1 VISNFFIDRPLF
13 ATVVSAFIVIAGL
26 AAFRELPVAMY
37 PNIAPPQIAVTTVYP
52 GASAEV
58 IAETVAAPLE
68 QSLNGVEDM
77 LYMLSG
83 SSSTAGSLT
92 IAMTFAVG
100 TDPDIALI
108 NVQNR
113 VQSAIQL
120 LPEEVRRQG
129 VSIQK
134 ALPSFLMI
142 LSFDSPDGRYDD
154 LFVSNYATLNIIDE
168 LRRIPGMGNV
178 QVFGGRDYSIR
189 IWLKPDRL
197 AELGLTPGD
206 VAEAVREQ
214 NAQSAAGR
222 LGDEPIDEVVDLTL
236 SVTTQTRLTDPEQF
250 ERIVLRTGD
259 NGEVVRLQDVARV
272 ELGARDY
279 GFALTRL
286 GRPVIGAAL
295 QLAPDANAL
304 ESAAA
309 VYAKMAELE
318 PSFPEGLEWS
328 IPYDTSN
335 YVRTS
340 MREVALTFFEALVLV
355 FFVVWLFLYNLR
367 ATAIPSVAVP
377 VSLVGT
383 FAGMYL
389 LGFSINSLTLF
400 GMVLAIGIVV
410 DDAIVVLEDVERHM
424 RAEHVDPREATR
436 RAMAEVSRAVIAIV
450 LVLNAVFLPVA
461 FLGGLVGEMYRQFA
475 ITIAVSVTISGFVAL
490 TLTPAMCARLLKSG
504 GEEPKGILARFDK
517 MFLRVTDTYTSGVRW
532 TMRNGVV
539 AVGVIAALA
548 VSIWWFER
556 TIPSALAPSEDQ
568 GYVLAIA
575 ALPPAASMQRTKAAL
590 DQLDQAAFAH
600 PAFFDNITVTGFDVQ
615 TGGQRSNSGVSFILL
630 KDWSERHA
638 PELKADAVAGALMG
652 AGAGIRDAF
661 IFSLSPPAV
670 EGMSNVGG
678 LEGFVQSRSND
689 YAALELVVQALVA
702 KAAERPE
709 FRNESGASNVA
720 TTYSAQVPRVNVK
733 IDIEK
738 AKLLR
743 VSLDDINVTLQSTF
757 GASYVNDFN
766 RDGRVYRVQMQS
778 DAKYRAHPEDL
789 RDVAVRSADGAMVPL
804 TAIAT
809 VNEVT
814 GPDFIERFNLFP
826 SARLAGEAAPGY
838 SSGQALAAMEE
849 VAAEVLPEG
858 YTLAWSGQ
866 SYQEKTSG
874 QNTLAIFALAV
885 LMVFLILAAQFER
898 ITLPFAVILAVP
910 FAVFGAFLAVWLRGI
925 YNDLYLQIGLVTLV
939 GLAAKNAI
947 LIVEFAAQMHKEG
960 MGLEEAAIEA
970 ARLRFRPIVMTSLAF
985 ILGVLPLALSTG
997 AGAASRHSIGTGVI
1011 GGMLAATFIAILFI
1025 PQFFVWVAEAGAAA
1039 RRRLGLAERAPDR
1052 GHGTPPEV
1060 YSTRV
1065 PDQR

>member
-1 VISNFFIDRPLF
+1 MSNFFIDRPLF

-37 PNIAPPQIAVTTVYP
+37 PNIAPPQISVSTFYP
-52 GASAEV
+52 GASADV

-68 QSLNGVEDM
+68 QALNGVENM
-77 LYMLSG
+77 LYMRSG
-83 SSSTAGSLT
+83 SSSQGSLE
-92 IAMTFAVG
+92 IAITFAVG
-100 TDPDIALI
+100 TDPDVSVI

-113 VQSAIQL
+113 VQSALQL

-129 VSIQK
+129 VTVQK

-142 LSFDSPDGRYDD
+142 LTFDSPDGRYDD
-154 LFVSNYATLNIIDE
+154 LFVSNYATLNVIDE
-168 LRRIPGMGNV
+168 LRRIPGVGNV
-178 QVFGGRDYSIR
+178 QVFGARDYSIR
-189 IWLKPDRL
+189 IWLRPDKL
-197 AELGLTPGD
+197 TELGMTPSD
-206 VAEAVREQ
+206 VAAAVREQ

-222 LGDEPIDEVVDLTL
+222 LGDEPIDERVDLTL
-236 SVTTQTRLTDPEQF
+236 SVTTQARLQDPEEF
-250 ERIVLRTGD
+250 ERIVLRAGTDGQ
-259 NGEVVRLQDVARV
+259 VVRLRDVARV

-279 GFALTRL
+279 GFGLSRQ

-304 ESAAA
+304 QAAA
-309 VYAKMAELE
+309 LVYAKMEELE
-318 PSFPEGLEWS
+318 SGFPAGLDWA

-340 MREVALTFFEALVLV
+340 MREVAFTFGEALVLV

-410 DDAIVVLEDVERHM
+410 DDAIVVLENVERHM
-424 RAEHVDPREATR
+424 RSEHVDPREATR

-490 TLTPAMCARLLKSG
+490 TLTPAMCAKLLKTG
-504 GEEPKGILARFDK
+504 GEEPKGLLARFDAA
-517 MFLRVTDTYTSGVRW
+517 FLRLTDVYTSGVRW
-532 TMRNGVV
+532 TMRHGIV
-539 AVGVIAALA
+539 AVGAILA
-548 VSIWWFER
+548 MVASIYWLER
-556 TIPSALAPSEDQ
+556 QVPSALAPDEDQ

-590 DQLDQAAFAH
+590 DALDEASFAH

-615 TGGQRSNSGVSFILL
+615 TNGQRSNAGVSFVLL
-630 KDWSERHA
+630 KDWEERKSPDLA
-638 PELKADAVAGALMG
+638 ANAVAGALMG
-652 AGAGIRDAF
+652 AGGAIRDAF
-661 IFSLSPPAV
+661 IFSVSPPAV
-670 EGMSNVGG
+670 EGMSNTGG
-678 LEGFVQSRSND
+678 FEGFVQSRSND
-689 YAALELVVQALVA
+689 YIALEQATQALI
-702 KAAERPE
+702 AAAAQRPE
-709 FRNESGASNVA
+709 FQGSNVG

-743 VSLDDINVTLQSTF
+743 VSLDDVNVTLQSTF
-757 GASYVNDFN
+757 GALYVNDFN
-766 RDGRVYRVQMQS
+766 REGRVYRVQMQS
-778 DAKYRAHPEDL
+778 DAKFRAHPEDL
-789 RDVAVRSADGAMVPL
+789 RDVSVRSADGAMIPL

-809 VNEVT
+809 VQQVT
-814 GPDFIERFNLFP
+814 GPDFLERFNLFP
-826 SARLAGEAAPGY
+826 SARLFGDPAQGY

-849 VAAEVLPEG
+849 EAARVLPDG

-885 LMVFLILAAQFER
+885 LMVFLILAAQYER

-947 LIVEFAAQMHKEG
+947 LIVEFAAHLQRQG
-960 MGLEEAAIEA
+960 MDLKEAAIEA

-997 AGAASRHSIGTGVI
+997 AGAGSRHSIGTGVI
-1011 GGMLAATFIAILFI
+1011 GGMLAATFIAVLFI
-1025 PQFFVWVAEAGAAA
+1025 PSFFVWTSRAGDALRRRFGAAEGGA
-1039 RRRLGLAERAPDR
+1039 RA
-1052 GHGTPPEV
+1052 
-1060 YSTRV
+1060 
-1065 PDQR
+1065 

>member
-26 AAFRELPVAMY
+26 AAYRELPVAMF
-37 PNIAPPQIAVTTVYP
+37 PNIAPPQISVTTVYP

-68 QSLNGVEDM
+68 QALNGVEDM

-83 SSSTAGSLT
+83 NSSTSSSLT

-154 LFVSNYATLNIIDE
+154 LFVSNYATLNVIDE

-178 QVFGGRDYSIR
+178 QVFGARDYSIR
-189 IWLKPDRL
+189 IWLRPDKL
-197 AELGLTPGD
+197 AELGLTPAD
-206 VAEAVREQ
+206 VAAAVREQ

-222 LGDEPIDEVVDLTL
+222 LGDEPTTEHVDLTL
-236 SVTTQTRLTDPEQF
+236 SVTTQARLSDPEQF
-250 ERIVLRTGD
+250 ERIVLRVGD
-259 NGEVVRLQDVARV
+259 NGEVVRLRDVARV

-328 IPYDTSN
+328 IPYDTSK

-340 MREVALTFFEALVLV
+340 MFEVALTFFEALVLV

-377 VSLVGT
+377 VSLIGT

-410 DDAIVVLEDVERHM
+410 DDAIVVLENVERHM
-424 RAEHVDPREATR
+424 RAEHVDPKEATR

-504 GEEPKGILARFDK
+504 EVEPSGLLARFDRA
-517 MFLRVTDTYTSGVRW
+517 FLRLTDAYTRGVSW
-532 TMRNGVV
+532 TMRHGLV
-539 AVGVIAALA
+539 AMAGIAAMVA
-548 VSIWWFER
+548 ATWWLER
-556 TIPSALAPSEDQ
+556 STPSALAPSEDQ
-568 GYVLAIA
+568 GYVLVLAG
-575 ALPPAASMQRTKAAL
+575 LPPAASMQRTKAAL
-590 DQLDQAAFAH
+590 DRLDQAAFAH
-600 PAFFDNITVTGFDVQ
+600 PAFFDNITVAGFDVQ
-615 TGGQRSNSGVSFILL
+615 TGGQRSNAGVSFVLL
-630 KDWSERHA
+630 KDWSERRD
-638 PELKADAVAGALMG
+638 PGLSADAVAGALLG

-661 IFSLSPPAV
+661 VFALSPPAV

-678 LEGFVQSRSND
+678 FEGFVQSRSND
-689 YAALELVVQALVA
+689 YAALEQVTQALI
-702 KAAERPE
+702 AAAAQRPE
-709 FRNESGASNVA
+709 FRGANVG
-720 TTYSAQVPRVNVK
+720 TTYSAQVPRVNVA
-733 IDIEK
+733 IDVEK
-738 AKLLR
+738 AKLLD
-743 VSLDDINVTLQSTF
+743 VNLDDVNVTLQSTF
-757 GASYVNDFN
+757 GAFYVNDFN

-778 DAKYRAHPEDL
+778 DAQFRAHPEDL
-789 RDVAVRSADGAMVPL
+789 RSVSVRSEGGAMIPL
-804 TAIAT
+804 AAIAT
-809 VNEVT
+809 VEQVT

-826 SARLAGEAAPGY
+826 AARLSGEPAAGY
-838 SSGQALAAMEE
+838 SSGQGLAAMEE
-849 VAAEVLPEG
+849 VAAQVLPDG

-874 QNTLAIFALAV
+874 QSTLGIFALAV
-885 LMVFLILAAQFER
+885 LMVFLILAAQYER

-910 FAVFGAFLAVWLRGI
+910 FAVFGAFLAVWLRGL

-947 LIVEFAAQMHKEG
+947 LIVEFAAHLHRDG
-960 MGLEEAAIEA
+960 MELKAAAVEA

-1011 GGMLAATFIAILFI
+1011 GGMLAATFIAVLFI
-1025 PQFFVWVAEAGAAA
+1025 PQFFVWTMRAGSGA
-1039 RRRLGLAERAPDR
+1039 RRVFGW
-1052 GHGTPPEV
+1052 
-1060 YSTRV
+1060 S
-1065 PDQR
+1065 

>member
-1 VISNFFIDRPLF
+1 MISNFFIDRPLF

-58 IAETVAAPLE
+58 IGETVAAPLE
-68 QSLNGVEDM
+68 QALNGVEDM

-83 SSSTAGSLT
+83 SSSTAGTLT
-92 IAMTFAVG
+92 IALTFAVG
-100 TDPDIALI
+100 TDPDIALV

-142 LSFDSPDGRYDD
+142 LSFDSPDGRYDE
-154 LFVSNYATLNIIDE
+154 LFVSNYATLNVIDE
-168 LRRIPGMGNV
+168 LRRVPGVGNV
-178 QVFGGRDYSIR
+178 QVFGARDYSIR
-189 IWLKPDRL
+189 IWLRPDKL
-197 AELGLTPGD
+197 TELGLTPAD
-206 VAEAVREQ
+206 VAAAVREQ

-222 LGDEPIDEVVDLTL
+222 LGDEPMTERVDLTL
-236 SVTTQTRLTDPEQF
+236 TVTTQSRLSDPEQF
-250 ERIVLRTGD
+250 ERIVLRAGSD
-259 NGEVVRLQDVARV
+259 GQVVRLRDVARV
-272 ELGARDY
+272 ELGARDF
-279 GFALTRL
+279 GFALSRQ

-318 PSFPEGLEWS
+318 PSFPKGLAWS
-328 IPYDTSN
+328 IPYDTSK

-340 MREVALTFFEALVLV
+340 MREVALTFVEALVLV

-367 ATAIPSVAVP
+367 ATTIPSVAVP

-410 DDAIVVLEDVERHM
+410 DDAIVVLENVERHM
-424 RAEHVDPREATR
+424 RDEHVSARDATR
-436 RAMAEVSRAVIAIV
+436 RAMAEVSRPVIAIV

-490 TLTPAMCARLLKSG
+490 TLTPAMCAALLKTG
-504 GEEPKGILARFDK
+504 GEEPKGLLARFDRG
-517 MFLRVTDTYTSGVRW
+517 FLRLTHAYTGAVRW
-532 TMRNGVV
+532 MLGHGVV
-539 AVGVIAALA
+539 AAAAIAAMA
-548 VSIWWFER
+548 AAIWWLESR
-556 TIPSALAPSEDQ
+556 VPSELAPNEDQ

-575 ALPPAASMQRTKAAL
+575 ALPPAASLQRTQAAL

-600 PAFFDNITVTGFDVQ
+600 PAFFDNITVAGFDVQ

-630 KDWSERHA
+630 KDWSERHEPQLEA
-638 PELKADAVAGALMG
+638 QSVAGALMG
-652 AGAGIRDAF
+652 AGAAIRDAF
-661 IFSLSPPAV
+661 VFSLSPPAV

-689 YAALELVVQALVA
+689 YAALEQVTQTLI
-702 KAAERPE
+702 AAAAQRPE
-709 FRNESGASNVA
+709 FKNAETGAANVA
-720 TTYSAQVPRVNVK
+720 TTYSAQVPRINVS

-738 AKLLR
+738 AKLLG
-743 VSLDDINVTLQSTF
+743 VSLDDVNITLQSTF
-757 GASYVNDFN
+757 GAFYVNDFN
-766 RDGRVYRVQMQS
+766 RQGRVYRVQMQS
-778 DAKYRAHPEDL
+778 DAKFRAHPEDL
-789 RDVAVRSADGAMVPL
+789 RDVSVRSRDGAMIPL
-804 TAIAT
+804 TAIAS
-809 VNEVT
+809 VNPIT

-826 SARLAGEAAPGY
+826 SARLSGEPAPGY

-849 VAAEVLPEG
+849 VAAEVLPDG

-874 QNTLAIFALAV
+874 QSTLGIFALAV
-885 LMVFLILAAQFER
+885 LMVFLILAAQYE
-898 ITLPFAVILAVP
+898 
-910 FAVFGAFLAVWLRGI
+910 
-925 YNDLYLQIGLVTLV
+925 
-939 GLAAKNAI
+939 
-947 LIVEFAAQMHKEG
+947 
-960 MGLEEAAIEA
+960 
-970 ARLRFRPIVMTSLAF
+970 
-985 ILGVLPLALSTG
+985 
-997 AGAASRHSIGTGVI
+997 
-1011 GGMLAATFIAILFI
+1011 
-1025 PQFFVWVAEAGAAA
+1025 
-1039 RRRLGLAERAPDR
+1039 
-1052 GHGTPPEV
+1052 
-1060 YSTRV
+1060 
-1065 PDQR
+1065 